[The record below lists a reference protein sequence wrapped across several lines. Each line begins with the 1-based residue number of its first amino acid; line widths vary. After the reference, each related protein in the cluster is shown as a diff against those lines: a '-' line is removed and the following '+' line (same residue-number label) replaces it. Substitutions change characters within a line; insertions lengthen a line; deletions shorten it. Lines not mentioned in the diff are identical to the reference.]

1 MTTAVADRP
10 ARTARSRDAAP
21 PARRRSRRW
30 IWLIWAV
37 LAVGFAALVALF
49 PTRTWLDKRA
59 EADATEAELSELV
72 EANTEMAQR
81 IDALTTD
88 DVAIEEAARRD
99 HNMVRPGEESF
110 RMLAPPVP
118 SDLPS
123 GWPYDTLR
131 ELVAP

>member
-1 MTTAVADRP
+1 M
-10 ARTARSRDAAP
+10 S
-21 PARRRSRRW
+21 
-30 IWLIWAV
+30 LIWAVAV

-59 EADATEAELSELV
+59 EAEATEAELRSIV
-72 EANTEMAQR
+72 EENTELAQR
-81 IDALTTD
+81 IDALMTD

-99 HNMVRPGEESF
+99 HNMVRPGEEPF

-118 SDLPS
+118 SDLPA

-131 ELVAP
+131 ELVGG